1 MERCGEKVWKAGKL
15 QFKLIGWF
23 YLVSNFGRHRSSFR
37 MAEEPNPIDGRLS
50 SLCDYL
56 YRSEVAEVFR
66 TTQKFYERERSAM
79 NVRTSEGRASSAR
92 LRCGSESSSRSEQAA
107 MSASRVVE

>member
-1 MERCGEKVWKAGKL
+1 
-15 QFKLIGWF
+15 
-23 YLVSNFGRHRSSFR
+23 

-50 SLCDYL
+50 GLCVDL
-56 YRSEVAEVFR
+56 YRGEVAEVFR
-66 TTQKFYERERSAM
+66 AAQKFYERERSEM

-107 MSASRVVE
+107 ISPLRVVE